1 LKYDAATRAD
11 FYVRTFAGFL
21 CDDSLDGDELNYPCH
36 RKKGYCWTA
45 DCGFNLEK
53 YKANFAEV

>member
-21 CDDSLDGDELNYPCH
+21 CDDSLDGDELNYPSY
-36 RKKGYCWTA
+36 RRKGYCWTA
-45 DCGFNLEK
+45 DYGFNL
-53 YKANFAEV
+53 